1 MSARSRPLE
10 RLALFVRRRY
20 RVVFVGAALVF
31 ALAGV
36 LTSRLHFDTDVLHLL
51 PKNDPAVKTFTD
63 TIAQFESLDNLLV
76 VVRVPE
82 GAPLDPYEAFVDR
95 LGARLENVDGMQQV
109 TYKLDAPE
117 ELLESFLPKSLL
129 FLD

>member
-20 RVVFVGAALVF
+20 RAVFVGAALVF

-63 TIAQFESLDNLLV
+63 TIAQMSAKDSSNTHEVMS
-76 VVRVPE
+76 
-82 GAPLDPYEAFVDR
+82 
-95 LGARLENVDGMQQV
+95 
-109 TYKLDAPE
+109 T
-117 ELLESFLPKSLL
+117 L
-129 FLD
+129 FLAMNTKPGADRADSKEA